1 MKRLI
6 CIAALLLVS
15 LLLSACGGKLSEGM
29 QVEITEGDTYYSNE
43 DIQAAVDTV
52 EKEFKKDFP
61 GCTMTALRYTALSG
75 KDSNTEWA
83 TQYNAEEAMVLYSDF
98 TVDRLAV
105 GIGASCRGKV
115 EVSHLGPGMRRLESL
130 NDHGRR
136 PSEQRSSS
144 GGLLFKNFLKKFR
157 KRCHKSPCS
166 NVI

>member
-6 CIAALLLVS
+6 CITALLLVS

-98 TVDRLAV
+98 TVDDSGR
-105 GIGASCRGKV
+105 S
-115 EVSHLGPGMRRLESL
+115 ESL
-130 NDHGRR
+130 NPNSIYTDWQWVLVRHAG
-136 PSEQRSSS
+136 EKWKLATW
-144 GGLLFKNFLKKFR
+144 GLG
-157 KRCHKSPCS
+157 
-166 NVI
+166 